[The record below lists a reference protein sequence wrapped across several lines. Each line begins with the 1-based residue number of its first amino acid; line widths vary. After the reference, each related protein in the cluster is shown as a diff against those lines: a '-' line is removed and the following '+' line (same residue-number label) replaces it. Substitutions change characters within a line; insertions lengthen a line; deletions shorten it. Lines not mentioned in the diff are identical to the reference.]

1 MSDIRE
7 WLEELGLGQYAE
19 ALAENAIDLETLPHV
34 SDADLKDLGVALGH
48 HRIDH
53 AAQPQPQSAQP
64 EPRTSKTGD
73 AGRWIMCRSLP

>member
-19 ALAENAIDLETLPHV
+19 AFAENAIDLETLPHV

-48 HRIDH
+48 RRTLQ
-53 AAQPQPQSAQP
+53 AAVAALPDNLARTEAESGSEPQAAHV
-64 EPRTSKTGD
+64 EDR
-73 AGRWIMCRSLP
+73 